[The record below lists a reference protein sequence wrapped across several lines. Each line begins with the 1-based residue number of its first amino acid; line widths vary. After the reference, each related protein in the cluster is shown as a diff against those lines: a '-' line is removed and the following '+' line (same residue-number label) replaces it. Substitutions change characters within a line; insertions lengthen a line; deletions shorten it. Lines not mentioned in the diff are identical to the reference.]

1 MKASRSD
8 WYIPRDWL
16 FFFGLQALPLIALIL
31 TGFLLWF
38 VLGTRQGDPTFVW
51 IALVLAATGIILL
64 FIARLPL
71 YRQGRY
77 FTFGSKA
84 LPVGYRKVYQVAYY
98 FIGASVVI
106 LLVLL
111 AVLR

>member
-1 MKASRSD
+1 MQASRSD

-16 FFFGLQALPLIALIL
+16 LFFALQASPLIALLI
-31 TGFLLWF
+31 TPFVLWF
-38 VLGTRQGDPTFVW
+38 VLGTRQGDPTFAW
-51 IALVLAATGIILL
+51 IALVLAATGVILL

-84 LPVGYRKVYQVAYY
+84 LPERHRKVYRVAYC

-106 LLVLL
+106 LLALL